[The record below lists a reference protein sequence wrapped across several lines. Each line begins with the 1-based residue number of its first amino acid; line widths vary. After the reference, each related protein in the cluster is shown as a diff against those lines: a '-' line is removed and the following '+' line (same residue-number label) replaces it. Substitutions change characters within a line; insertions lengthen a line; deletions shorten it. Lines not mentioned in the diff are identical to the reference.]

1 MVILRTSGTE
11 LILRTSGTELIVGIV
26 VQMRTMKYRKQ
37 NRPAAEKTIRAD
49 INLTTFC

>member
-1 MVILRTSGTE
+1 MVILGISGTE
-11 LILRTSGTELIVGIV
+11 VIFGIV
-26 VQMRTMKYRKQ
+26 VQMGTIKYRKQ